1 MRVHPPRS
9 ASCVSSSHLAPAAVR
24 NFGPRSGVQGELLR
38 ARRPWG
44 SVNLGPVDREAGGGQ
59 LLNSQTR
66 AVTVFFLAF
75 AAFAVANVIV
85 WRDRPSNV
93 VWGLLAGA
101 LSVFSAVRTSR
112 SAISW
117 DSNGVV
123 SRDTGRTRRFAWSE
137 IADFD
142 HDEFRGLGALL
153 ASGRRARLM
162 SFPRN
167 RTNNPEAAVATLR
180 EALAQH
186 NSST

>member
-1 MRVHPPRS
+1 M
-9 ASCVSSSHLAPAAVR
+9 
-24 NFGPRSGVQGELLR
+24 G
-38 ARRPWG
+38 
-44 SVNLGPVDREAGGGQ
+44 REAGGGQ

-85 WRDRPSNV
+85 WRDRPSSV

-101 LSVFSAVRTSR
+101 LCVFSAVRTSR

-162 SFPRN
+162 SFPTKSDQQPGSCGRHVAGSPGTAQQLDLTACSE
-167 RTNNPEAAVATLR
+167 RAAQRLLLPRRGLGAGLNDVGVGDD
-180 EALAQH
+180 EFAL
-186 NSST
+186 